1 MEAACPD
8 KAEGQ
13 DRPIPAASL
22 DRLLRPRSVAIVGA
36 SDKPGSLGA
45 SVLANLLRQGFDGP
59 IHLINP
65 GRAGIGG
72 RPCVASVDD
81 LPEAVHVAVLAIP
94 RAGVL
99 DAMRGLARRGVGAVV
114 IFSAGFAEDGPQGLA
129 DQQEIA
135 RIARETGMVVEGP
148 NCLGL
153 VNFRDNVSLTFIAMP
168 DARALG
174 DRRVGIVSQSGA
186 MAAVLAT
193 TMIHRDV
200 PLSCY
205 ISTGNE
211 AASGIEDY
219 LAYLVDQPDTAVI
232 ALIAEHVRDP
242 VRFLAAARAA
252 RDAGKSV
259 VLLHPGRSAAGA
271 ASAATHTGAMAGD
284 HAIMAV
290 HVQRAGVILVDSLEE
305 LGDVVEILARSP
317 RAGTGGAGVIV
328 ESGAFKAM
336 MLDLAEAVALD
347 LPPLT
352 DEDSPA
358 LRAALPDFVPVT
370 NPLDITAQA
379 LVDSGL
385 YRRTLAALAQD
396 DRIGTILLTLIQT
409 DTGASHVKFAAVLDA
424 LRAIGREH
432 ALAKPILVGG
442 VDEGGGVFA
451 DDLAALRQAGVPYL
465 PTAERMLRAVARIAT
480 HRQRDDAVAPL
491 DARPIAG
498 LAQVGSTIPEYRS
511 KAIMGAQGIAFP
523 TFALAQSA
531 AEAVAAADRLGY
543 PVVLKA
549 QSPELPHKSD
559 AGGVIVNLS
568 DPRAVRQGWDRLMAN
583 LAAARP
589 GLALDGV
596 LVEAMAAKG
605 VELIVGARNDPH
617 WGPTILVGFGGVAA
631 ELLHDVRLLPPDLTR
646 DAIVAEIRKLRMAP
660 LLDGFRGAPAMDI
673 AAVADMVQRLGRMI
687 AATPAIAEV
696 DLNPVIVY
704 PQGEGALA
712 LDALISLRSMM
723 ASH

>member
-1 MEAACPD
+1 MRVTEAVCMD
-8 KAEGQ
+8 ETEILGHGLLS
-13 DRPIPAASL
+13 ASL
-22 DRLLRPRSVAIVGA
+22 DCLLRPRSVAIVGA
-36 SDKPGSLGA
+36 SDKPGALGA
-45 SVLANLLRQGFDGP
+45 SVLANLVRQGFDGD
-59 IHLINP
+59 IHLVNP
-65 GRAGIGG
+65 KRTEIGG

-81 LPEAVHVAVLAIP
+81 LPEGVHVAVLAIP

-99 DAMRGLARRGVGAVV
+99 DAIRGLARKGVGAAV

-135 RIARETGMVVEGP
+135 RIARESGMVVEGP

-153 VNFRDNVSLTFIAMP
+153 VNFRDNVSLTFIEMP
-168 DARALG
+168 EAKAQG

-200 PLSCY
+200 PLNCY

-219 LAYLVDQPDTAVI
+219 LAYLVDQRDTAVI

-242 VRFLAAARAA
+242 ARFLAAARAA

-271 ASAATHTGAMAGD
+271 ESAATHTGAMAGD
-284 HAIMAV
+284 HAVMTV
-290 HVQRAGVILVDSLEE
+290 HVQRAGVILADSLEE
-305 LGDVVEILARSP
+305 LGDIVEILARSP
-317 RAGTGGAGVIV
+317 DAGIGGTGVIA

-336 MLDLAEAVALD
+336 MLDLSEAVGLD
-347 LPPLT
+347 LPKLT
-352 DEDSPA
+352 DADSPA

-370 NPLDITAQA
+370 NPMDITAQG
-379 LVDSGL
+379 LVDPGL
-385 YRRTLAALAQD
+385 YGLTLAALAQD

-409 DTGASHVKFAAVLDA
+409 DTGTSHIKFKAVLDA
-424 LRAIGREH
+424 LEAIGET
-432 ALAKPILVGG
+432 KPVIVGG

-451 DDLAALRQAGVPYL
+451 DDLAALRAAGVTYL
-465 PTAERMLRAVARIAT
+465 PTAERTLRALARIAA
-480 HRQRDDAVAPL
+480 HRQRDEQVAPL
-491 DARPIAG
+491 AADPIAN
-498 LAQVGSTIPEYRS
+498 LAQVGSSIPEHRS

-523 TFALAQSA
+523 AFELAQSA

-559 AGGVIVNLS
+559 AGGVIINLA
-568 DPRAVRQGWDRLMAN
+568 DPQAVAGGWDRLMAN
-583 LAAARP
+583 LAASRP
-589 GLALDGV
+589 GLELDGV
-596 LVEAMAAKG
+596 LVEGMAAKG

-631 ELLHDVRLLPPDLTR
+631 ELLHDVCLLPPDLTR
-646 DAIVAEIRKLRMAP
+646 DAIIAQIRTLRMAP

-673 AAVADMVQRLGRMI
+673 GAVADIVQRLGQMV
-687 AATPAIAEV
+687 AATPAIREV

-704 PQGEGALA
+704 PEGQGAIA
-712 LDALISLRSMM
+712 LDALISL
-723 ASH
+723 